1 LTDEHVFVM
10 IEHMFVWS
18 RVVVIGVALVAVLLV
33 ALGAARPSSGASPG
47 GRYVVRS
54 GDTLWGIAS
63 EHYGGDVRAAV
74 WRIRDRNA
82 LAGSGLLPG
91 QVLVLP

>member
-1 LTDEHVFVM
+1 MFVM
-10 IEHMFVWS
+10 IEHMFVNP
-18 RVVVIGVALVAVLLV
+18 RVLVAGVALLGVLLV

-54 GDTLWGIAS
+54 GDTLWRIAS
-63 EHYGGDVRAAV
+63 EHYGGDVRDAV

-82 LAGSGLLPG
+82 LADPGLLPG
-91 QVLVLP
+91 EALVLP